1 MRGSWRE
8 RRIGSWF
15 SRLWR
20 PWVSLHPFRGR
31 GRTINEPRPV
41 GIRDLMAS
49 PNEVTAQPR
58 RRWMVI
64 GGFFF
69 VLLVALILRLF
80 FLQVVDYQ
88 ASVKVVESNSLRLTT
103 IPPTRGQIFDREDH
117 ALVTNVTTTEIR
129 LSRALA
135 SLNPEVKGSLAS
147 LTGLS
152 VKKINSDLND
162 KQYDPY
168 QPAPIMSNA
177 PASVVEF
184 IKLHPKEFPGVS
196 VLNAS
201 TRAYPDGGSLASQV
215 LGYVGPN
222 VVPHDGYPIDSTIGE
237 TGVESYYE
245 QYLHGH
251 QGTSTIEVNS
261 LGSVL
266 GVTNTTEPVVGD
278 SVVLNIDTPLEQ
290 ELDHYLQSEILQDR
304 RSIDPVSGK
313 VPQAINGAAI
323 VMNPTNGEIYA
334 MASYPSYNL
343 NSFVTGLSTRQYDQL
358 KSVGAFNN
366 YAIQGLYTPGSTFKL
381 ATATTELQ
389 TGIISAYQSVNDT
402 GTFTVPN
409 CLKGTNHGCVFHDDD
424 NQAAGHVDLPAALT
438 VSSDYYFYNLG
449 YLFWNDQSKYG
460 QTPIQNVAA
469 EYGLSQTTNV
479 DLPYEAQGRVDSP
492 QVRKDLHAQAPQD
505 FPNAT
510 WYTGDN
516 IEMAFGQGTTAITP
530 IAMANAYATFA
541 NGGTRYAP
549 QVAAAIVN
557 PHGKIVLRYA
567 PHVTGHVSL
576 PPSVRDPILQGLTGV
591 VDSPHGTGYSAFQA
605 YFHHSLASFPI
616 AGKTGTASNAFG
628 EEPNSWFVGFG
639 PTNHPQY
646 VVLCVIDEGGYGAD
660 ASAPVVAKTFN
671 YLYSHPVP
679 TLKLTSTLTTPVKK
693 KSSTTTTATTSTSST
708 TTTGP

>member
-1 MRGSWRE
+1 
-8 RRIGSWF
+8 
-15 SRLWR
+15 
-20 PWVSLHPFRGR
+20 
-31 GRTINEPRPV
+31 
-41 GIRDLMAS
+41 
-49 PNEVTAQPR
+49 
-58 RRWMVI
+58 MVI